1 MRSMDQNVRV
11 SKRPAQDAMDE
22 QIFRDRELTEPAQSS
37 AMVLVLGFV
46 ALVSMA
52 FGFVLGLLF

>member
-1 MRSMDQNVRV
+1 MRSMDQNVRA
-11 SKRPAQDAMDE
+11 SKRLAQDAMDE

>member
-1 MRSMDQNVRV
+1 MDQHVRA
-11 SKRPAQDAMDE
+11 SNRQALGATDKR
-22 QIFRDRELTEPAQSS
+22 ILRDPELDKPAQSS

-52 FGFVLGLLF
+52 FGFLLGLLF

>member
-1 MRSMDQNVRV
+1 MDQNIRV
-11 SKRPAQDAMDE
+11 SNRPALDATDK
-22 QIFRDRELTEPAQSS
+22 QFSHDPELSKPAQSS

-52 FGFVLGLLF
+52 FGFILGLLF

>member
-1 MRSMDQNVRV
+1 MRSMDQNVRA
-11 SKRPAQDAMDE
+11 SKRLAQDAMDE
-22 QIFRDRELTEPAQSS
+22 QIFRDDELTEPAQSS

>member
-1 MRSMDQNVRV
+1 MDQNVRV
-11 SKRPAQDAMDE
+11 SNRPALDATDK
-22 QIFRDRELTEPAQSS
+22 QISRDPELAKPAQSS

-52 FGFVLGLLF
+52 FGFILGLLF

>member
-1 MRSMDQNVRV
+1 MDQNLRE
-11 SKRPAQDAMDE
+11 SDGQSSDLTDE
-22 QIFRDRELTEPAQSS
+22 DMPCEPEAGKTVQGS

-52 FGFVLGLLF
+52 CGFVLGLLF

>member
-1 MRSMDQNVRV
+1 MDQNVRASTRRTLDATDKQILGDPDL
-11 SKRPAQDAMDE
+11 SK
-22 QIFRDRELTEPAQSS
+22 PAQSS

-52 FGFVLGLLF
+52 FGFLLGRLF

>member
-1 MRSMDQNVRV
+1 MRSMDQNVRA
-11 SKRPAQDAMDE
+11 SNRSALDATDKP
-22 QIFRDRELTEPAQSS
+22 ILRDSELAKPGQSS

-52 FGFVLGLLF
+52 FGFLLGLLF

>member
-1 MRSMDQNVRV
+1 MMDQNLR
-11 SKRPAQDAMDE
+11 STRRQTQDLMGENTPQAPGE
-22 QIFRDRELTEPAQSS
+22 RSARGS

-52 FGFVLGLLF
+52 FGFLLGLLF